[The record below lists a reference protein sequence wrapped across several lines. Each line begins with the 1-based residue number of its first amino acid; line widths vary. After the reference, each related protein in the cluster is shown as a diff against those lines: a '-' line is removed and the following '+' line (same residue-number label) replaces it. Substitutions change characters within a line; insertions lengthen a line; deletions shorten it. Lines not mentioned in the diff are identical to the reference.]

1 MFHTWNIEKLKRKGK
16 NMRDKFINHITSRE
30 FLFNLK
36 LLLLSL
42 SIFLYIIG
50 NKIPNKVKRYFIKIL
65 FFLTFYVLIIPLLK
79 R

>member
-1 MFHTWNIEKLKRKGK
+1 
-16 NMRDKFINHITSRE
+16 MRDKFINHITSRE

-50 NKIPNKVKRYFIKIL
+50 NKIPNKVKIYFIKIL

>member
-1 MFHTWNIEKLKRKGK
+1 MFHVWNIEKLKRKGK
-16 NMRDKFINHITSRE
+16 NMLDKFINHITSRE

-50 NKIPNKVKRYFIKIL
+50 NKISNKVKRYFIKIL

>member
-1 MFHTWNIEKLKRKGK
+1 
-16 NMRDKFINHITSRE
+16 MRDKFINHITSRE

>member
-1 MFHTWNIEKLKRKGK
+1 ML
-16 NMRDKFINHITSRE
+16 DKFINHITSRE

-50 NKIPNKVKRYFIKIL
+50 NKISNKVKRYFIKRYL
-65 FFLTFYVLIIPLLK
+65 FIYLLVHKFL
-79 R
+79 

>member
-1 MFHTWNIEKLKRKGK
+1 ML
-16 NMRDKFINHITSRE
+16 DKFINHITSRE

-50 NKIPNKVKRYFIKIL
+50 NKISNKVKRYFIKIL

>member
-1 MFHTWNIEKLKRKGK
+1 ML
-16 NMRDKFINHITSRE
+16 DKFINHITSRE

-50 NKIPNKVKRYFIKIL
+50 NKISNKVKRYFIKIL

-79 R
+79 I